1 MSFQD
6 LRVTIKRFLPVK
18 KGLSLNLLFVGDS
31 GSGKTS
37 LINSLFSDLFPVIV
51 PTSPTTILNHK
62 TGMIQEGELI
72 LSVTITDT
80 PPVCESFQQ
89 IINYIDQQF
98 DRSVN

>member
-37 LINSLFSDLFPVIV
+37 LINSLFSDLFPVIY

>member
-51 PTSPTTILNHK
+51 PTSPTTILNRK
-62 TGMIQEGELI
+62 TGMIQEGELT